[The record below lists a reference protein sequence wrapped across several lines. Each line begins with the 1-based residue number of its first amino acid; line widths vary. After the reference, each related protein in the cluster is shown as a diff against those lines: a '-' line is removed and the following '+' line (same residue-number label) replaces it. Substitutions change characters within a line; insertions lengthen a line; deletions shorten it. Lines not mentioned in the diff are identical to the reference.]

1 MELLDDV
8 LGRPV
13 LEAAPRLLG
22 ATLHHA
28 GVTVR
33 LTEVEA
39 YDGANDPG
47 SHAFRGPT
55 KRNAVMFGAPGL
67 FYVYRSMGLHFCAN
81 VVVGTHGDPAAVLL
95 RAGEVVDGVELAR
108 QRRGNSAIRDLARGP
123 GRLGQALALTLDDNG
138 TRPDLV
144 LAETPANVD
153 TGPRVG
159 LSKAADRPWRFWI
172 SGDQFVSAYRRS
184 PRAPSVESPPPAR

>member
-1 MELLDDV
+1 MET
-8 LGRPV
+8 LGDFFGKPV
-13 LEAAPRLLG
+13 LEVAPRLLG
-22 ATLHHA
+22 ATLRHA

-39 YDGANDPG
+39 YNGPDDPG

-55 KRNAVMFGAPGL
+55 KRNAVMFGAPGV

-81 VVVGTHGDPAAVLL
+81 VVVGTDGDPAAVLL
-95 RAGEVVDGVELAR
+95 RAGEVVGGMELAR
-108 QRRGNSAIRDLARGP
+108 QRRGTSATRDLARGP

-138 TRPDLV
+138 TRPDLTF
-144 LAETPANVD
+144 ADDCPDFD

-159 LSKAADRPWRFWI
+159 LSRAADRPWRFWI
-172 SGDQFVSAYRRS
+172 SGDQFVSPYRRS
-184 PRAPSVESPPPAR
+184 PRAAPPSGP